1 MPDHW
6 VVELHDKALLKAVA
20 TNGLQIL
27 SKIKNNEELGFKDI
41 LVSKKKLLRR
51 VENLCYYFKENMPK
65 YKNSLK
71 KIEGDTYQPS
81 KRRNYGGNGGSI
93 DYSTGKTR
101 LDNSKPITACKV
113 EKDSDGNIKYPIIVT

>member
-1 MPDHW
+1 
-6 VVELHDKALLKAVA
+6 
-20 TNGLQIL
+20 
-27 SKIKNNEELGFKDI
+27 
-41 LVSKKKLLRR
+41 
-51 VENLCYYFKENMPK
+51 MPK

-71 KIEGDTYQPS
+71 KIEGDTYQP
-81 KRRNYGGNGGSI
+81 KRRRYDGGGGGGNV